1 MTTLIEMG
9 MSLEAFIQHYE
20 EQPFEL
26 LEGEII
32 PMSPSVS
39 GPSYLANKL
48 AQFINFYAIPK
59 GLGEAVVE
67 MVFVLGDDPQWVKG
81 SRVPDVMYLQTAR
94 FAAYK
99 QANPNWQAEPLRLIP
114 DLVVEVMSPTDRF
127 VTIHEKVQLY
137 LKDGVKMVWVIEPE
151 RRTVSIPVPD
161 SKLYTVLT
169 EADKLSGGEVIPGF
183 EIEIAALFEA

>member
-1 MTTLIEMG
+1 MATLIETG
-9 MSLEAFIQHYE
+9 MSLDAFIQRYE
-20 EQPFEL
+20 EQPFEI
-26 LEGEII
+26 LEGEIV

-67 MVFVLGDDPQWVKG
+67 MVFVLGDDLQWVKG
-81 SRVPDVMYLQTAR
+81 SRVPDVMYLQKER

-127 VTIHEKVQLY
+127 VTLHEKVQFY

-151 RRTVSIPVPD
+151 RRTISIPVPD
-161 SKLYTVLT
+161 ST